1 MASGREKDLH
11 TPVRRGFRIV
21 GKILAVFFKIL
32 GTLLLVGV
40 LTMLIFGCIFARYV
54 QTDLLPQAG
63 VSLENVTL
71 DQTSVIYYQDPDTGE
86 YRELQRLYGEENR
99 TWVSYEQIPQDL
111 INACVAIEDKRFY
124 EHQGVD
130 WLRTASASVNLF
142 LGNDDTYGASTI
154 TQQLIKNITGE
165 REVTVRRK
173 LLEIF
178 SALEFEKEHT
188 KREILTWYLNTI
200 YLGEGCYGVQSAS
213 RVYFGKDVSELT
225 TAECASLIGITNNPS
240 IYDPYIS
247 EENNRE
253 RQLTILWE
261 MYDQGY
267 ILTEEA
273 YQEAVNQELVFRN
286 GFLDDTGYDDGS
298 DYYSYFVD
306 QVIRDVTADLQEQ
319 YGYSERI
326 AEQMVRSGGYAIY
339 CTLNPEIQEIAESVY
354 ENLDNIPE
362 TDSEQQLQSGIAIID
377 NTTCDMVAVVGG
389 VGEKTGSLTLNRAT
403 QSLLSPG
410 STIKPITVYG
420 PAFDQGIITPATV
433 YDDTPYSFDGGVW
446 PRNTNRTYAGLMTIR
461 SAISMSTNTVA
472 VKVLA
477 DLTPEASFRFAREK
491 LGMTTL
497 VEEEVIGGQTYTD
510 IGLAPLALGSLT
522 RGTTIQDMAAAY
534 AAYANGG
541 TWREARTY
549 TRVTRTVNGHEEVV
563 LDNTQDT
570 VQAVSTKA
578 AWYMTD
584 MLEYAVE
591 HGTGSP
597 AQIANMAV
605 AGKTGTTDDD
615 HDRWFCG
622 YTPYYS
628 AAVWCGYDLPEEVNL
643 TSSSTNPAAYLWQM
657 VMAQIHEGLEP
668 AEFTRPTDVVEVWY
682 CRDSGKLATDAC
694 RADPRGSRVVS
705 GYLALEDA
713 PSDYCDVHRMVEICD
728 ASGHMANEFC
738 TQVEDNTTHEVGLLD
753 VSRAFPT
760 SGVSVSDQYYTIPD
774 EGSLPSGYY
783 PAVSSQGDP
792 MGLPCTEHTEESI
805 QPPEEDPNSAGD
817 VLDPENPEDPDAPTD
832 PNDPTNPSDPTDP
845 TNPTDPSDPG
855 GTDTPEDP
863 GGTDGET
870 EPPYE
875 GWEDPADG
883 GVVPND

>member
-1 MASGREKDLH
+1 MASGREKDLR

-200 YLGEGCYGVQSAS
+200 YLGEGCYGVQSAA

-298 DYYSYFVD
+298 DY
-306 QVIRDVTADLQEQ
+306 
-319 YGYSERI
+319 
-326 AEQMVRSGGYAIY
+326 
-339 CTLNPEIQEIAESVY
+339 
-354 ENLDNIPE
+354 
-362 TDSEQQLQSGIAIID
+362 
-377 NTTCDMVAVVGG
+377 
-389 VGEKTGSLTLNRAT
+389 
-403 QSLLSPG
+403 
-410 STIKPITVYG
+410 
-420 PAFDQGIITPATV
+420 
-433 YDDTPYSFDGGVW
+433 
-446 PRNTNRTYAGLMTIR
+446 
-461 SAISMSTNTVA
+461 
-472 VKVLA
+472 
-477 DLTPEASFRFAREK
+477 
-491 LGMTTL
+491 
-497 VEEEVIGGQTYTD
+497 
-510 IGLAPLALGSLT
+510 
-522 RGTTIQDMAAAY
+522 
-534 AAYANGG
+534 
-541 TWREARTY
+541 
-549 TRVTRTVNGHEEVV
+549 
-563 LDNTQDT
+563 
-570 VQAVSTKA
+570 
-578 AWYMTD
+578 
-584 MLEYAVE
+584 
-591 HGTGSP
+591 
-597 AQIANMAV
+597 
-605 AGKTGTTDDD
+605 
-615 HDRWFCG
+615 
-622 YTPYYS
+622 
-628 AAVWCGYDLPEEVNL
+628 
-643 TSSSTNPAAYLWQM
+643 
-657 VMAQIHEGLEP
+657 
-668 AEFTRPTDVVEVWY
+668 
-682 CRDSGKLATDAC
+682 
-694 RADPRGSRVVS
+694 
-705 GYLALEDA
+705 
-713 PSDYCDVHRMVEICD
+713 
-728 ASGHMANEFC
+728 
-738 TQVEDNTTHEVGLLD
+738 
-753 VSRAFPT
+753 
-760 SGVSVSDQYYTIPD
+760 
-774 EGSLPSGYY
+774 
-783 PAVSSQGDP
+783 
-792 MGLPCTEHTEESI
+792 
-805 QPPEEDPNSAGD
+805 
-817 VLDPENPEDPDAPTD
+817 
-832 PNDPTNPSDPTDP
+832 
-845 TNPTDPSDPG
+845 
-855 GTDTPEDP
+855 
-863 GGTDGET
+863 
-870 EPPYE
+870 
-875 GWEDPADG
+875 
-883 GVVPND
+883 